1 MFKRLVSFFLTITL
15 VVSLSSVAFAIDTSD
30 KTLNYLLTCDGLHA
44 QTVPTGTEIT
54 VEYAVENTTN
64 DDDFSVYTLQSE
76 IYYDYNFFE
85 FVEGSFVKTDKFSAV
100 EGNAEGEGHKL
111 IKKIK
116 VTSVETQQFQNHQ
129 VICSFK
135 LKVIAASGSS
145 TIKSLRDGFITY
157 ENGNTKYGIY
167 DQLGN

>member
-1 MFKRLVSFFLTITL
+1 M
-15 VVSLSSVAFAIDTSD
+15 
-30 KTLNYLLTCDGLHA
+30 
-44 QTVPTGTEIT
+44 
-54 VEYAVENTTN
+54 ENTTN

-145 TIKSLRDGFITY
+145 TIKSLRDGIITY
-157 ENGNTKYGIY
+157 ENGNTTYGIY
-167 DQLGN
+167 DQLGNLTITVGNAPITPTF